1 MISRLIFFRW
11 RSWVLVE
18 GRRDSFA
25 KKHDPIFE
33 GVKQMAETANII
45 SSNTNL
51 IGMDAWIGQFL
62 LERTCNR
69 WAEALIPTEDILGTR
84 DASVVYDEI
93 QFSGGS
99 TFGLKGVIKLP
110 NEDFEGDNMAR
121 LDMMMRDTRL
131 MVYTLERVDA
141 PVKTPTRG
149 VIEFGSPVNGLCWMV
164 GEEGVGTH
172 SALELYP
179 MVQNQSSM
187 IIGLESAERSHG

>member
-1 MISRLIFFRW
+1 M
-11 RSWVLVE
+11 
-18 GRRDSFA
+18 
-25 KKHDPIFE
+25 
-33 GVKQMAETANII
+33 
-45 SSNTNL
+45 
-51 IGMDAWIGQFL
+51 
-62 LERTCNR
+62 
-69 WAEALIPTEDILGTR
+69 
-84 DASVVYDEI
+84 YDEI

-141 PVKTPTRG
+141 PVKTPTKG
-149 VIEFGSPVNGLCWMV
+149 VIEFWGPVNGLCWMV

-179 MVQNQSSM
+179 MVQNQPSM
-187 IIGLESAERSHG
+187 IIGLESAEGVMVKYKVNARALESLLHKFSLKVDSLAKAS

>member
-1 MISRLIFFRW
+1 
-11 RSWVLVE
+11 
-18 GRRDSFA
+18 
-25 KKHDPIFE
+25 
-33 GVKQMAETANII
+33 MAEAANII

-110 NEDFEGDNMAR
+110 NEDFEGDEAR
-121 LDMMMRDTRL
+121 HDDEGYETDGLHTGTGGCASEDTHQ
-131 MVYTLERVDA
+131 
-141 PVKTPTRG
+141 RG
-149 VIEFGSPVNGLCWMV
+149 N
-164 GEEGVGTH
+164 
-172 SALELYP
+172 
-179 MVQNQSSM
+179 
-187 IIGLESAERSHG
+187 